1 MDIPASKIKNYM
13 RSLSNRSGQSVILIT
28 LILSVV
34 FSILLYTSLDLIN
47 RNTTIKMR
55 EIDRLLLDEVTSSSF
70 AIMESALERRLWE
83 SPPDKDC
90 LKAETFSVT
99 SQNSYG
105 PSWRVDVKYNL
116 DTRNFELVASGQF
129 KNFKSRFKKQ
139 VRVADVS
146 EYLLYSGGTTPLVIS
161 QSGDTRSPS
170 ALIGKSRKIYSNG
183 PLEVQGAINARSMT
197 QPSNWNGY
205 PENFP
210 DEYGMILQGDRLQFK
225 KGISYRPNSLSD
237 PEDPSNPPGAPEVPN
252 SPQLMT
258 LLSPY
263 KEANGPFWGQHG
275 GGNLVVFS
283 DSVMADNLRRTV
295 ADPSLALVTRA
306 QVASSV
312 YPIAL
317 FGGTQPPLMAHTAND
332 NGTYFNDTDKYTII
346 RYLWGGGNH
355 NLKTANYT
363 CLMKNP
369 NNKHC
374 SNSEHFPRGFTKWKE
389 DAKLDGVL
397 FTSDAVEVPVPEIGW
412 DQLESL
418 EEDAKLCGALVETP
432 TDPYEDCPV
441 WDLKFMNSYSLTGSK
456 NCLRISK
463 VNLDK
468 LPIKNFNANLYKD
481 EEHRKRSLRRIVYLK
496 QPTTITQNDPKGFFP
511 EVTDPEVRSSISIW
525 VISEKLLTLQGYQ
538 NDTTSPLDVDPA
550 RARIVGFNTDGDNTV
565 QPIGMTFLTP
575 ETIHLI
581 SPFYKPMTPDLLD
594 AIYPVSG
601 GKIKAQRHNIT
612 DYHRYENDAYLYGF
626 RSYRLKN
633 INLITSVD
641 VDASKPF
648 TLQGLWSGPDGTGHN
663 RIGNQ
668 CMMTRLGYPLTPIP
682 GVSVADRSYVPP
694 ASSPLISSPNAPL
707 PPLTSRFYGGSNEF
721 ADFYIPRVFRLQ
733 MATPSA
739 QKTTV
744 VDYTGGRVH
753 MNFNFTGHPTKAD
766 LVAAGYRRINNRYT
780 TEIAGF
786 FDLSDHGF
794 QYDSAYNF
802 QHRPA
807 NTPCIGDNVR
817 FLAPPFAAEPRA
829 LSPSLNDGGY
839 TFVFKAADDNFKNLG
854 GFTGLDLPMIESHR

>member
-1 MDIPASKIKNYM
+1 MLKK
-13 RSLSNRSGQSVILIT
+13 RSGQSVILIT

-47 RNTTIKMR
+47 RNTSVRMR

-70 AIMESALERRLWE
+70 AIIESALERRLWE
-83 SPPDKDC
+83 PPPDNDC
-90 LKAETFSVT
+90 LKSETFSVT
-99 SQNSYG
+99 SENPTG
-105 PSWRVDVKYNL
+105 PNWKVDVKYNL
-116 DTRNFELVASGQF
+116 ETRNFELVASGQY

-146 EYLLYSGGTTPLVIS
+146 EYLLYSGGETPLTIS
-161 QSGDTRSPS
+161 QTGDMRSPS

-183 PLEVQGAINARSMT
+183 PLEIQGSINARSPT

-210 DEYGMILQGDRLQFK
+210 DEHGMILQGDRLQFK
-225 KGISYRPNSLSD
+225 KGISYRLNQLSD
-237 PEDPSNPPGAPEVPN
+237 PEDPSNPPGPPEVPN
-252 SPQLMT
+252 SPHLMT
-258 LLSPY
+258 LLAPY
-263 KEANGPFWGQHG
+263 RESNGPFWGQYG
-275 GGNLVVFS
+275 GGNLVVLS
-283 DSVMADNLRRTV
+283 DPVLAENLRKTV
-295 ADPSLALVTRA
+295 EDPSLALVTRP
-306 QVASSV
+306 QVSASV

-317 FGGTQPPLMAHTAND
+317 FGGVQPPLLAHTATD
-332 NGTYFNDTDKYTII
+332 NGTYFNDSDRYTII

-355 NLKTANYT
+355 NLKTANFT
-363 CLMKNP
+363 CLTKDRY
-369 NNKHC
+369 NKHC
-374 SNSEHFPRGFTKWKE
+374 SNSEHFPKGFAKWKA
-389 DAKLDGVL
+389 DANLDGVL

-418 EEDAKLCGALVETP
+418 EEDAKLCGAVVDTP
-432 TDPYEDCPV
+432 TDPYDDCPV
-441 WDLKFMNSYSLTGSK
+441 WDLKFMKSYSLTGSK
-456 NCLRISK
+456 NCLKISK
-463 VNLDK
+463 IKLDS
-468 LPIKNFNANLYKD
+468 LPIQNFNSNLYKN
-481 EEHRKRSLRRIVYLK
+481 EEYRKRSLRRIVYLK

-511 EVTDPEVRSSISIW
+511 DLIDPDVRSAISIW
-525 VISEKLLTLQGYQ
+525 VVSEKLLTLQGYQ
-538 NDTTSPLDVDPA
+538 SDLTSPLDVDPA
-550 RARIVGFNTDGDNTV
+550 RARTIGFNTDAAEAV

-575 ETIHLI
+575 ETVHLI
-581 SPFYKPMTPDLLD
+581 SPFYKPMTPELLD

-612 DYHRYENDAYLYGF
+612 DYHRWESDAYVYGY
-626 RSYRLKN
+626 RTYRLKN
-633 INLITSVD
+633 LNLITSID
-641 VDASKPF
+641 VNASKPF

-668 CMMTRLGYPLTPIP
+668 CMMTRLGHPLAPIP
-682 GVSVADRSYVPP
+682 GISVADRSYVPA
-694 ASSPLISSPNAPL
+694 ASSPLIASPNAPL

-721 ADFYIPRVFRLQ
+721 ADFYIPRVFKLQ
-733 MATPSA
+733 MSTPLA
-739 QKTTV
+739 QKTSI

-766 LVAAGYRRINNRYT
+766 LVAAGYQRITNRYT
-780 TEIAGF
+780 TDIAGL

-807 NTPCIGDNVR
+807 DTPCVADNVR
-817 FLAPPFAAEPRA
+817 FLAPPHATELRA